1 MEESILT
8 SVLLPL
14 SLFVIMLGLGLS
26 LVVDDFK
33 RVLVQPRAAAVGLTN
48 QIILLPL
55 IAFGLVM
62 AFGLD
67 PMMAVGLM
75 LIAACPGGAT
85 SNLIT
90 FVSRGD
96 TALSITL
103 TAISGTITIF
113 TIPMILIF
121 SIGYFEPSAGIEA
134 EAIEAPVGDII
145 AQLVA
150 ITAVPVTIG
159 MLIRRFKPDFADKM
173 DKPARI
179 GSAAIFI
186 FVLAVVILGNT
197 DVIREHFLALSGVT
211 LALNVATMTV
221 GFATARLLSLDM
233 RQAITVSIESGIQN
247 GTLAIVVATSI
258 VNVGALAVPGGI
270 YSLLMFVTG
279 GLVMFYFGIIT
290 APAELADDLDKDKS
304 DEEGEKQTSR
314 D

>member
-14 SLFVIMLGLGLS
+14 SLFIIMLGLGLS

-33 RVLVQPRAAAVGLTN
+33 RVLVYPKAVALGLGN
-48 QIILLPL
+48 QLILLPV
-55 IAFGLVM
+55 IGFGLVLL
-62 AFGLD
+62 FNLD
-67 PMMAVGLM
+67 PIMAVGVM

-103 TAISGTITIF
+103 TAFSGVITIV
-113 TIPMILIF
+113 TIPLILVL
-121 SIGYFEPSAGIEA
+121 SIGYFDPASGVDAA
-134 EAIEAPVGDII
+134 AVEAPVGDIV

-159 MLIRRFKPDFADKM
+159 MLIRHFKPGFADKM

-179 GSAAIFI
+179 GSALIFA
-186 FVLAVVILGNT
+186 FVLAVVIFANT
-197 DVIREHFLALSGVT
+197 DVLQEHFVALAGVT
-211 LALNVATMTV
+211 GALNVATMAV
-221 GFATARLLSLDM
+221 GYATARLASLEM
-233 RQAITVSIESGIQN
+233 RRAITICIESGIQN

-258 VNVGALAVPGGI
+258 LGVGDIAVPGGV
-270 YSLLMFVTG
+270 YSLIMFVTG
-279 GLVMFYFGIIT
+279 GTVMFYFGVIT
-290 APAELADDLDKDKS
+290 SPAEL
-304 DEEGEKQTSR
+304 GREKEKAE
-314 D
+314 

>member
-14 SLFVIMLGLGLS
+14 SLFIIMLGLGLS

-33 RVLVQPRAAAVGLTN
+33 RVLVHPRAVALGLTN
-48 QIILLPL
+48 QLIFLPL

-62 AFGLD
+62 VFGLD

-96 TALSITL
+96 TALSISL
-103 TAISGTITIF
+103 TALSGAITIF
-113 TIPMILIF
+113 TIPLILIF
-121 SIGYFEPSAGIEA
+121 AIGYYDPAAGIEA
-134 EAIEAPVGDII
+134 DAIEAPVGDII

-159 MLIRRFKPDFADKM
+159 MLVRRFKPDFADRM

-179 GSAAIFI
+179 GSAAIFA

-197 DVIREHFLALSGVT
+197 DVLQEHFLALSGVT
-211 LALNVATMTV
+211 AALNITTMAV
-221 GFATARLLSLDM
+221 GFGTARLLSLNM
-233 RQAITVSIESGIQN
+233 RQSITICIESGIQN

-258 VNVGALAVPGGI
+258 VGVGALAVPAGV

-279 GLVMFYFGIIT
+279 GLMMFYFGIIT
-290 APAELADDLDKDKS
+290 APTELGRDSKEEKEANAD
-304 DEEGEKQTSR
+304 
-314 D
+314 

>member
-121 SIGYFEPSAGIEA
+121 SIGYFEPAAGIEA